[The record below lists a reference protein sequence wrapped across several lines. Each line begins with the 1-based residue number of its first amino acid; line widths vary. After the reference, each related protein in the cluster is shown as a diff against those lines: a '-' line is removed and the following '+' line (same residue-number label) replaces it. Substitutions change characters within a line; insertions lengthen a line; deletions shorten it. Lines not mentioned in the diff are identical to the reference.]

1 MHTYRTQLYPRV
13 IELADLEINEVITG
27 VALLTGVIAF
37 VSCFNFST
45 FIVFRYRTL
54 YLGAQYY

>member
-1 MHTYRTQLYPRV
+1 MHGYRPQLDHQRE

-45 FIVFRYRTL
+45 FIVFVIVRYI
-54 YLGAQYY
+54 